1 MKKWQYRIINTN
13 EVPGGGIFKGKTQQA
28 VEDYLNEIG
37 EEGWEIV
44 NIDALELEDRMEFIG
59 VAKRELPSL

>member
-28 VEDYLNEIG
+28 VENYLNEIG
-37 EEGWEIV
+37 KEGWEIV
-44 NIDALELEDRMEFIG
+44 NIDALELEDRMEFVG
-59 VAKRELPSL
+59 VAKRELP